1 MHKKVDKEKPH
12 LRNKSKTM
20 DLPDMYKLDYN
31 SLINYDYGFITGHSK
46 DIKNELIDYASSNIR
61 RARATVQ
68 LNEILYDIDLSIKI
82 ELGVFEFAL
91 IHTSM
96 NNMLDEFVV
105 PTYHNKL
112 HSIIVNINC
121 DKHINNKTLK
131 HGLLTGEINPQAL
144 AFFSPEQLHPEKWAV
159 QLKKKQVRE
168 ERENNMPTT
177 DIYKCYKCGERK
189 CRVAEAQTRSADEPS
204 TKFIT
209 CLVCYNTF
217 TKS

>member
-1 MHKKVDKEKPH
+1 ME
-12 LRNKSKTM
+12 
-20 DLPDMYKLDYN
+20 LPEMYNLDYDAMMK
-31 SLINYDYGFITGHSK
+31 YDYGFITSQSK
-46 DIKNELIDYASSNIR
+46 DIRDELIDYASTNIDR
-61 RARATVQ
+61 GKAIIH
-68 LNEILYDIDLSIKI
+68 LSDILCDIDMAIEI
-82 ELGVFEFAL
+82 ELGIFEFSL
-91 IHTSM
+91 LHITM
-96 NNMLDEFVV
+96 NNMLEKFVV

-112 HSIIVNINC
+112 HSIIVNINS
-121 DKHINNKTLK
+121 DKHIDNKTLK
-131 HGLLTGEINPQAL
+131 TALTSKAIKPHAL

-159 QLKKKQVRE
+159 QLKKKQVKE

-217 TKS
+217 TRS